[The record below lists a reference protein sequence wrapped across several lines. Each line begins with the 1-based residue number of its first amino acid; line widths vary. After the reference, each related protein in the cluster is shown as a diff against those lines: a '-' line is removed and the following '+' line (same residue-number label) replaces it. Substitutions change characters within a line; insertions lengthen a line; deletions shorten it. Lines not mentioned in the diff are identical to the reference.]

1 MTYQRASLACV
12 VVAVS
17 LMVISVWLVRQLE
30 ALAEGEAEGVA
41 EAEALALAEAL
52 TLGAA
57 VLAGAAGELV
67 VLLLVF

>member
-1 MTYQRASLACV
+1 

-41 EAEALALAEAL
+41 EAEAL
-52 TLGAA
+52 GVA
-57 VLAGAAGELV
+57 VLAGSAGELV

>member
-30 ALAEGEAEGVA
+30 ALAEGEAVAVALGV
-41 EAEALALAEAL
+41 
-52 TLGAA
+52 A
-57 VLAGAAGELV
+57 VLAGTAEAV
-67 VLLLVF
+67 VEAF